1 MTRKSWMLVGLALA
15 LAVAYAVF
23 FMNWFK
29 PATIRIYHL
38 TRPTGYAMRTGRDVP
53 VPPMTFGLEG
63 SYRLTEIK
71 AVVLA
76 EWQTNR
82 HALPA
87 WDLVSDSN
95 SVPVNFFTYGQH
107 IRGMRP
113 AVPGTRPQSL
123 QTNVAYRLFVTAGN
137 ARGQHDFEIGGSLPG
152 TK

>member
-1 MTRKSWMLVGLALA
+1 MLVGLLFALA
-15 LAVAYAVF
+15 IAYAVF

-29 PATIRIYHL
+29 PAIIKIYHL
-38 TRPTGYAMRTGRDVP
+38 TRPVGYAMRARRDDP
-53 VPPMTFGLEG
+53 APPLTFGLEG
-63 SYRLTEIK
+63 SYQLTEVK
-71 AVVLA
+71 VVVLA

-82 HALPA
+82 HVLPV

-95 SVPVNFFTYGQH
+95 SVPVKFFAYGQR

-113 AVPGTRPQSL
+113 ALPGTRPQLL
-123 QTNVAYRLFVTAGN
+123 QTNVAYRLFVTAGK